1 MVAANMDL
9 GSQEYQIEA
18 AISKVFASVSTQV
31 CCFNLILDYYQW
43 PNLWTLK

>member
-18 AISKVFASVSTQV
+18 AISKVFASVGITCS
-31 CCFNLILDYYQW
+31 LH
-43 PNLWTLK
+43 TLLTLSFIS